1 MPVKMLW
8 LANYGGPYRGS
19 WVPLLLATLN
29 RASERGWEVEAVF
42 GPAARERPW
51 LEGLN
56 AARIPVRFAPLG
68 LAPATRWVMELIAE
82 GPPGVVLHT
91 HFTSFDAPSAIA
103 SLRSRRPRPAIFWHI
118 HTALRSSARARA
130 RNMARFALLGR
141 TIDGIF
147 TPSVDLREQVI
158 PGGAPTRK
166 VHTIPNG
173 LDIERFSLLSADERA
188 AAREALDMPQ
198 DATVLLHF
206 GWDWHRK
213 GGDLF
218 LDTVRRL
225 LDDARWRHRTLLA
238 VTSQGGE
245 PARRLAAQLG
255 LSDHVRTV
263 GRIDDIETLH
273 ATADILLATSRARA
287 ACRRSRSPRRSAGEP
302 RWSPPRSPTTFTPPR
317 RRRRAASSPM
327 ILPRSRRPWSKCLG
341 SSALSARADAERG
354 HDWIRQ
360 ERSMSEWVGGC
371 SASTRE
377 RLSAGATQAMRRAH
391 GSPRRRASSPGR
403 RRLGHLDGH

>member
-1 MPVKMLW
+1 
-8 LANYGGPYRGS
+8 
-19 WVPLLLATLN
+19 
-29 RASERGWEVEAVF
+29 
-42 GPAARERPW
+42 
-51 LEGLN
+51 
-56 AARIPVRFAPLG
+56 
-68 LAPATRWVMELIAE
+68 
-82 GPPGVVLHT
+82 
-91 HFTSFDAPSAIA
+91 
-103 SLRSRRPRPAIFWHI
+103 
-118 HTALRSSARARA
+118 
-130 RNMARFALLGR
+130 MARFALLGR

-263 GRIDDIETLH
+263 GPIDDVETLH
-273 ATADILLATSRARA
+273 AAADILLATSRAEGGMPPLAVAEALSRGTPVVA
-287 ACRRSRSPRRSAGEP
+287 TEIPDHIYAAEATPACRVVPHDPAAIAKAVVEMPRQL
-302 RWSPPRSPTTFTPPR
+302 
-317 RRRRAASSPM
+317 RAV
-327 ILPRSRRPWSKCLG
+327 R
-341 SSALSARADAERG
+341 
-354 HDWIRQ
+354 
-360 ERSMSEWVGGC
+360 
-371 SASTRE
+371 
-377 RLSAGATQAMRRAH
+377 
-391 GSPRRRASSPGR
+391 
-403 RRLGHLDGH
+403 